1 MKISQSTSHLISL
14 TALLGTSL
22 AAVAAPKAADEKL
35 SWGQWLN
42 KIASGVSME
51 IYNSPKLDGTVAE
64 ISKLLAASTD
74 VLEKLGLSGPRTENR
89 KAGVCPR
96 MYHYTFELPH

>member
-1 MKISQSTSHLISL
+1 MKIPLSSLHLLSL
-14 TALLGTSL
+14 TALCGTSI
-22 AAVAAPKAADEKL
+22 AAVAAPKATDEKL

-42 KIASGVSME
+42 KIASGISME

-89 KAGVCPR
+89 KAGECPR
-96 MYHYTFELPH
+96 M